1 MSGSAFCKVWSQ
13 IPPRDWTLKLAKHL
27 GYTGRANEKDL
38 LEFLEKPDG
47 MAIVQATKKVLTVEE
62 EIGLHIL
69 YAFGPVVEPYV
80 SDNCFI
86 PKDPVLM
93 AREAWSK
100 DVDLLI
106 GATSNE
112 GILRVN
118 SEAETISEVLQNENY
133 FSPVIELG
141 IDVASEKA
149 KEYGKQIMNFYYK
162 GSRPSASNQQP
173 YLYVRKFLTIIE
185 DSIKIFSLIFSL
197 FLICISGSAF
207 NGFFNLA

>member
-1 MSGSAFCKVWSQ
+1 MISNLSKGLFQKAIPMSGSAFCKVWSQ
-13 IPPRDWTLKLAKHL
+13 IPSREWPLKLAKHL

-47 MAIVQATKKVLTVEE
+47 MAIVQAAKKVLTVEE

-69 YAFGPVVEPYV
+69 YAFGPVVEPYI

-118 SEAETISEVLQNENY
+118 SEADKISEVLQNVNY
-133 FSPVIELG
+133 FAPVNELG
-141 IDVASEKA
+141 IKAGSEKA
-149 KEYGKQIMNFYYK
+149 REYGKQIMDVYYK
-162 GSRPSASNQQP
+162 GTKPSSNNQQP
-173 YLYVRKFLTIIE
+173 YLYVRF
-185 DSIKIFSLIFSL
+185 
-197 FLICISGSAF
+197 
-207 NGFFNLA
+207 

>member
-1 MSGSAFCKVWSQ
+1 MISNLSKGLFQKAIPMSGSAFCKVWSQ
-13 IPPRDWTLKLAKHL
+13 IPSREWPLKLAKHL
-27 GYTGRANEKDL
+27 GYTGKANEKDL

-47 MAIVQATKKVLTVEE
+47 MAIVQAAKKVLTFEE

-69 YAFGPVVEPYV
+69 YAFGPVVEPYI

-118 SEAETISEVLQNENY
+118 SEAEKISEILQNESLFAPIN
-133 FSPVIELG
+133 ELG
-141 IDVASEKA
+141 IEVGSKKA
-149 KEYGKQIMNFYYK
+149 KEYGRMIKDVYYK
-162 GSRPSASNQQP
+162 GSNPSASNQQP
-173 YLYVRKFLTIIE
+173 YLYVNFNPKFL
-185 DSIKIFSLIFSL
+185 KFQ
-197 FLICISGSAF
+197 
-207 NGFFNLA
+207 